1 MHDFNIVQLFSFF
14 LIVLA
19 HIAHANV
26 EKTIFIA
33 PPPNP
38 VPLESPAFD
47 DLGLERLSSLSPV
60 IRTFLNASFPTQDAP
75 QGAESWFLLQDLN
88 SAQRYERLRSLSL
101 STGIWYL
108 VYSSNASLIR
118 IWNMA
123 VQAPNANDNHAN
135 RLKHQQPT
143 TFSLNTFTLSETISD
158 SVLMSTLGAFSS
170 AHQASYVSINQVQT
184 VNKRSH
190 RSSAITATESV
201 LFLRIFAAADYFTL
215 NTEMMENVPP
225 VIVDVILDPY
235 LFNVLPL
242 SLVPTLGWVAVAGA
256 VGCVAGGWIAKSF
269 RAIMDEAEN
278 IDYRNRADKI
288 KKRKKI

>member
-88 SAQRYERLRSLSL
+88 SGQRYEVRVCWPA
-101 STGIWYL
+101 T
-108 VYSSNASLIR
+108 
-118 IWNMA
+118 
-123 VQAPNANDNHAN
+123 
-135 RLKHQQPT
+135 QPT

-158 SVLMSTLGAFSS
+158 SVLMSTLGTFSS
-170 AHQASYVSINQVQT
+170 AYQASYVSINQVQT
-184 VNKRSH
+184 MNKRSH

-235 LFNVLPL
+235 LLNVLPL